1 MQPDSDGGNL
11 LGQMNSSHPHV
22 NLGSMQ
28 NEINKKEPLIDIG
41 EDIDEESS
49 SSQDLVSLDGS

>member
-11 LGQMNSSHPHV
+11 LGHMNSSHPNV